1 MTEPRWGEIWRA
13 YFPDTTGREQKGLRP
28 VLVVSSDL
36 LNEVPESLVIGSG
49 CLALLSARLVSTGSV
64 AFAEVIP
71 YTLIAGL
78 FLSNF
83 PEALSSSASMRHQG
97 WRKNTIFQ
105 LWFSLTII
113 TALGAGVGYVVGG
126 ALPHAWLVLA
136 EGLAAG
142 AMLTMIAS
150 TMIPEAVHLGN
161 PPVVGL
167 GTLAGFLAAIG
178 FKLLE

>member
-1 MTEPRWGEIWRA
+1 M
-13 YFPDTTGREQKGLRP
+13 
-28 VLVVSSDL
+28 V
-36 LNEVPESLVIGSG
+36 
-49 CLALLSARLVSTGSV
+49 
-64 AFAEVIP
+64 
-71 YTLIAGL
+71 
-78 FLSNF
+78 
-83 PEALSSSASMRHQG
+83 HQG

-113 TALGAGVGYVVGG
+113 TAVGAGVGYVIGG
-126 ALPHAWLVLA
+126 TLPHAWLVLA

-150 TMIPEAVHLGN
+150 TMIPEAVHSGS

-167 GTLAGFLAAIG
+167 GTLAGFLAAIV

>member
-1 MTEPRWGEIWRA
+1 MWAFGIGALSAVSLPLGSLVGLKTR
-13 YFPDTTGREQKGLRP
+13 LRP
-28 VLVVSSDL
+28 LT
-36 LNEVPESLVIGSG
+36 
-49 CLALLSARLVSTGSV
+49 LALLA
-64 AFAEVIP
+64 AFGAGA
-71 YTLIAGL
+71 LIA
-78 FLSNF
+78 
-83 PEALSSSASMRHQG
+83 ALSVELVAPTVSA
-97 WRKNTIFQ
+97 
-105 LWFSLTII
+105 LTH
-113 TALGAGVGYVVGG
+113 GG

-167 GTLAGFLAAIG
+167 GTLAGFLAAIV